1 MGQVPARWL
10 RPLDRRAV
18 RVVRAATLLFFDACL
33 KADASAGSQLTAVGL
48 RPYLRGAVNDLS
60 FDSK

>member
-1 MGQVPARWL
+1 MLPSRT
-10 RPLDRRAV
+10 RADAQP
-18 RVVRAATLLFFDACL
+18 VVRAATLLFFDACL
-33 KADASAGSQLTAVGL
+33 KADAGARRQLTAAGL